1 MEKPAWMDQL
11 PSDLQNHEGLTKYQT
26 IGELGKA
33 YIETEGKVTES
44 SKTVEELNGKLGTMI
59 PKLGDNPTPEEVNN
73 FHNAVGRPEKM
84 DGYEFARPT
93 NLPEGITISDDV
105 ENAFRAKFHEL
116 GVSKK
121 AGQELYN
128 YYMQFW
134 IGGLQADQ
142 EARKTAIEEGI
153 KSLEADWGARDS
165 EQYKANLTFMDRAVA
180 KFGGPELQKHLDD
193 TGMGNNPTL
202 IKTFVQIG
210 KAMSD
215 DTLSLGGGG
224 GGEVELGPDGRPLFE
239 YPNSPD
245 MK

>member
-1 MEKPAWMDQL
+1 MEKPAWAAQL
-11 PSDLQNHEGLTKYQT
+11 PTDLQENEGLTKYQT

-33 YIETEGKVTES
+33 YLDSEGKVAES
-44 SKTVEELNGKLGTMI
+44 SKTVTELNAKLGNAI
-59 PKLGDNPTPEEVNN
+59 PKLGDNPTPEEVNTYYK
-73 FHNAVGRPEKM
+73 AVGRPEKV

-134 IGGLQADQ
+134 TGGLAADG
-142 EARKTAIEEGI
+142 EARKAAVEEGI
-153 KSLEADWGARDS
+153 KSLEAEWGVRDS
-165 EQYKANLTFMDRAVA
+165 EQYKANMTLMDRAVA
-180 KFGGPELQKHLDD
+180 KFGGADLKKHMDD
-193 TGMGNNPTL
+193 TGMGNHPL
-202 IKTFVQIG
+202 FIKTFVQIG
-210 KAMSD
+210 KAMSE
-215 DTLSLGGGG
+215 DTLALGSGGGG
-224 GGEVELGPDGRPLFE
+224 DINRGPDGRPLFD
-239 YPNSPD
+239 YPNSPS